1 MQEDFSNPVIKICIY
16 WYSPMKSKKSS
27 MVAVDPMIGRPDQE
41 LGGVSWEE
49 QGHFI
54 FYVLLV
60 VVQDSAIFR
69 N

>member
-1 MQEDFSNPVIKICIY
+1 
-16 WYSPMKSKKSS
+16 